1 LDELNG
7 DEERRRLWGR
17 LRATAAP
24 LTDEPRLTL
33 RTLSFGVCAAA
44 LLAAGCVQ
52 AAPAPAPAAKPPTV
66 SELVV
71 TAEQRVEPGAVVG
84 EIKPDLQLQPQDV
97 ASYGVSTITDL
108 LDELAP
114 EIGSNSGRGG
124 EGPAILVNGRRIS
137 GFNEIRNLPTEAIL
151 RVDILPEEAA
161 LKYGFS
167 ANQRVVNIVLKPS
180 YGSELADLTG
190 GAATAGGAAAGQ
202 AEAGVTRIAG
212 ERRFNLDLKY
222 NPQASLTEA
231 DRKVIPITTGPT
243 LDLSGA
249 PVDPRRFRTLV
260 SDVQKVSA
268 NAVLTQP
275 IFADISATVNAT
287 FEATRSEALRGLPG
301 VTLFAPS
308 ASGPVEIDRLAAGFG
323 PLNQDARNWT
333 GHLGLS
339 LNRDIAQW
347 RLALTG
353 NYDHTDSKNDND
365 TGLNATALQAA
376 VSAGAILVTPTGPIP
391 AGLLALR
398 SPDTGRSRSDAANIQ
413 FIASGPV
420 YTLPAGSVRAS
431 FRVGATG
438 SGFTSQSERLGLD
451 QSASFSRTVGN
462 AQASIDLPLTSVKQK
477 ILPWLGDIGVN
488 SHLAIDQVS
497 DFGTLTTFGYGVHWT
512 PITGLS
518 ILASHLHDQAAPSQ
532 AQLGGAILL
541 TPGVRI
547 FDFATG
553 RTVDVTQVT
562 GGNRALTGDDR
573 DRTSLRITFQP
584 WAARQLI
591 FRADYNKVHVKNPIA
606 TFPAATADVEAA
618 FPDRFVR
625 DAAGDLTQIDY
636 RPVNYASQD
645 VSSLKW
651 GFDYSRPIGPPV
663 APPPRNPALAQL
675 RRALPPGAAVR
686 RPDGPTPGAPGARQP
701 GQDAAQP
708 GPEAGPG
715 DPAAGADSAPRAG
728 PPPGAFGGG
737 FAGRGPGGGGPGGG
751 GFGGP
756 GGGRGGGQ
764 DGRLRIS
771 LFHTVFFDNQDR
783 VRAGGPVLDF
793 LNGSALGYLGG
804 QPRHEI
810 QAQINIA
817 ERGYGAELNA
827 DWKSGSTIR
836 GGLPAA
842 FGAASGDLDFS
853 GIIKVSARL
862 FSDLDKHPAIL
873 GRAPWVKG
881 ARLSLSVSN
890 LFDQRVSVRDQTGVT
905 PLNYQPAYVDP
916 AGRTWRIG
924 FRKLFS

>member
-1 LDELNG
+1 
-7 DEERRRLWGR
+7 
-17 LRATAAP
+17 
-24 LTDEPRLTL
+24 LTL
-33 RTLSFGVCAAA
+33 RTLSVGACAAA
-44 LLAAGCVQ
+44 LLAAGSAR
-52 AAPAPAPAAKPPTV
+52 AAPAPAPAAVAKPPTV

-71 TAEQRVEPGAVVG
+71 TAEQRVEPGAAVG
-84 EIKPDLQLQPQDV
+84 DIKPDLQLQPQDV

-167 ANQRVVNIVLKPS
+167 ANQRVVNIVLRPS

-222 NPQASLTEA
+222 SPQALLTEA
-231 DRKVIPITTGPT
+231 DRNVTPLTTGPA
-243 LDLSGA
+243 LDLTGA
-249 PVDPRRFRTLV
+249 PVDPRGFRTLV

-301 VTLFAPS
+301 VTLFTPS
-308 ASGPVEIDRLAAGFG
+308 PAGPVEVDRLATNFG
-323 PLNQDARNWT
+323 PLSQDAQNWT

-365 TGLNATALQAA
+365 TGLDPSALQAA
-376 VSAGAILVTPTGPIP
+376 VSAGAILVTPAGPIP
-391 AGLLALR
+391 ASLLTLR
-398 SPDTGRSRSDAANIQ
+398 SPDTGRSRSDAGNVQ
-413 FIASGPV
+413 FIASGPI
-420 YTLPAGSVRAS
+420 YTLPAGPVRAS
-431 FRVGATG
+431 FRLGATG
-438 SGFTSQSERLGLD
+438 SGFTSQSERLGLA

-488 SHLAIDQVS
+488 SHVAIDQVS

-518 ILASHLHDQAAPSQ
+518 ILASHLHDQAAPTQ

-541 TPGVRI
+541 TPGLRI

-562 GGNRALTGDDR
+562 GGNRALVGDDR
-573 DRTSLRITFQP
+573 DRTSLRVTFQP

-663 APPPRNPALAQL
+663 APPPRNAALAQL
-675 RRALPPGAAVR
+675 RRALPPGAAAGR
-686 RPDGPTPGAPGARQP
+686 RPGAQAPGAANGP
-701 GQDAAQP
+701 QP
-708 GPEAGPG
+708 GPDAAPPTPDAGEPVAS
-715 DPAAGADSAPRAG
+715 PDSGPRAG
-728 PPPGAFGGG
+728 PPPGG

-751 GFGGP
+751 FGGP
-756 GGGRGGGQ
+756 GGGRGGQ

-836 GGLPAA
+836 GGLPAS
-842 FGAASGDLDFS
+842 FGASSGDLDFS

-873 GRAPWVKG
+873 DRAPWVKG
-881 ARLSLSVSN
+881 GRLSLSVSN
-890 LFDQRVSVRDQTGVT
+890 IFDQKISVRDQAGVT

-916 AGRTWRIG
+916 LGRTWRIG